1 MLWTIVVGAGAGTR
15 LGGVPK
21 QFRDLAGTS
30 VIVRSVRAMAT
41 ESDAVVVVADPGPA
55 AAAGIAVGRDG
66 VAAVVPGGIERS
78 DSVGAGLAV
87 VPSEV
92 DVVAVHDAA
101 RPLASPDL
109 LRRCVQALEEEG
121 IDGAV
126 PALPVVDTIKEVDPG
141 GGVVRTLD
149 RDRLVAVQTPQ
160 AFSASTLRAAHAAA
174 HQGGTDDAFL
184 VEQIGGRVVV
194 VAGEPGN
201 VKLTRAEDFV
211 WAGLILRD
219 A

>member
-30 VIVRSVRAMAT
+30 VIVRSVRAMAAG
-41 ESDAVVVVADPGPA
+41 SDSVVVVADPGAA
-55 AAAGIAVGRDG
+55 AAAGIEVGRDH

-78 DSVGAGLAV
+78 DSVGAGLAA
-87 VPSEV
+87 VPPEV

-109 LRRCVQALEEEG
+109 LRRCVQALAEG
-121 IDGAV
+121 VDGAV
-126 PALPVVDTIKEVDPG
+126 PALPVVDTIKEVDAG

-160 AFSASTLRAAHAAA
+160 VFRAPALRAAHAAA
-174 HQGGTDDAFL
+174 RQGGTDDASL

-201 VKLTRAEDFV
+201 VKLTRVEDFV
-211 WAGLILRD
+211 WAGRILRD